1 MCPNFANR
9 REKVHQMLAM
19 EHDQTVPDD
28 RETAW
33 YVIHTRNR
41 HEAKVCL
48 GLEARGLEVFF
59 PRATV
64 PSRRRDR
71 FQYME
76 VPLFSCYLFVHSRL
90 NLQAYHDIIK
100 LQGVLRILG
109 NRGVFNAVPDETI
122 ASIQAILS
130 SGHTFYPWPRLI
142 PGQRVRVI
150 SGPLFGAM
158 GTIWRYKPGKR
169 RLVVGVDLLGRSI
182 AVDLEKEAV
191 EPYS

>member
-1 MCPNFANR
+1 
-9 REKVHQMLAM
+9 MLAM
-19 EHDQTVPDD
+19 EHCQTVPHDCGA
-28 RETAW
+28 AW

-48 GLEARGLEVFF
+48 GLKARGLEVFL
-59 PRATV
+59 PRVTV

-71 FQYME
+71 FQQIE
-76 VPLFSCYLFVHSRL
+76 VPLFSCYFFVHSDLRP
-90 NLQAYHDIIK
+90 QAYHDIIK

-109 NRGVFNAVPDETI
+109 NKGGFAAVPDETI
-122 ASIQAILS
+122 ASIQAILN

-142 PGQRVRVI
+142 PGQQVRVV
-150 SGPLFGAM
+150 SGPLLGAV
-158 GTIWRYKPGKR
+158 GTIWRRKPGKH

-182 AVDLEKEAV
+182 AVNLEEDSV